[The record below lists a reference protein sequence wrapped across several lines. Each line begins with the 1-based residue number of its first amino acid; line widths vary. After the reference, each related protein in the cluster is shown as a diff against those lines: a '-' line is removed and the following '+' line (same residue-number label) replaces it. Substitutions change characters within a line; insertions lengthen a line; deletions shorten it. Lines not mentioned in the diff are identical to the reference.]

1 MAVREKG
8 NAAPWIAK
16 RVADWL
22 DSLGSQTVTLKCD
35 NEPAILALAQ
45 EIRRLRRESSITIL
59 EHPEEGEKQSNH
71 LAEGSVNI
79 VKGLIRTLKSSTESN
94 LRTEIGPSHPLI
106 PWIIEHAAQLKNR
119 YMVGADGRTPTE
131 RLRGRGVQRPVY
143 ELGEKVLFLPLAPAR
158 RGDFGARFDYGIYLG
173 CRSFDGQAYIGTP
186 SGVIRCRTV
195 RQLSAEERWDKE
207 FVLSIKGTPWSPDG
221 ERAGDVNI
229 RVDLPEARGDRG
241 AHPPDIDPPIIPR
254 RMRLTREMFE
264 RFGLTAQ
271 CLGCRAIRTGV
282 GYPANH
288 SERCRERIEHELEKE
303 PEGASKVARDR
314 ERIKR
319 ARHEERSRDVRI
331 EDPEQRL
338 DREVI
343 EGTGASSSRDGT
355 GNEPPSRTAES
366 SVSADHPPR
375 EQSDDADMG
384 DPDDRRRPRESVG
397 EERET
402 KRVRIN
408 VFDGEESDEWVEAEE
423 EWVRIH
429 RRPRRDLF
437 SPHDSQGGPKL
448 SDISKR
454 SESIVCS
461 TDGGERRIIDRG
473 GDKETSQDLPREW
486 TGSTKFRKSWG
497 VLSEQTKPSA
507 EGDLSRDV
515 KGDILDL
522 RPTSQQG
529 KEWNLRNRKDQ
540 LEILC
545 LIRKKC
551 PKLVIGCGKC
561 ILFCTVLYHEQIR
574 RGAWFLHDLSGDA
587 SQLSLPCIIRLE
599 CRHDVFHALGD
610 ARDRRDGG
618 RVSFLTNS
626 PLIARRVEGSKSRE
640 NLDSEIC
647 EGLRQQVDDAG
658 HTSAMMH
665 LPSGTQVRPV
675 DMTPQILKKR
685 SRRE

>member
-1 MAVREKG
+1 MAFPGKG

-45 EIRRLRRESSITIL
+45 EIRRLRRESSITIF

-131 RLRGRGVQRPVY
+131 RLRGRGVQRPVH
-143 ELGEKVLFLPLAPAR
+143 ELGEKVLFLPLALAR
-158 RGDFGARFDYGIYLG
+158 RGDFGARFDHGIYLG

-195 RQLSAEERWDKE
+195 RQLSAQERWDRE
-207 FVLSIKGTPWSPDG
+207 FVLSIKSTPWSPDG
-221 ERAGDVNI
+221 ERVGDVNI

-254 RMRLTREMFE
+254 RMRLTSEMFE

-271 CLGCRAIRTGV
+271 CLGCRAIRTGI

-288 SERCRERIEHELEKE
+288 TERCRERTEQELEKE
-303 PEGASKVARDR
+303 PEGASKVARDG

-319 ARHEERSRDVRI
+319 ARHEERARDMRI
-331 EDPEQRL
+331 EEPDQRP

-343 EGTGASSSRDGT
+343 EGIGASSS
-355 GNEPPSRTAES
+355 EPPPRPAES
-366 SVSADHPPR
+366 SVSVDQPPR

-384 DPDDRRRPRESVG
+384 DPESDRRRPRESVV

-408 VFDGEESDEWVEAEE
+408 VFDGEESDEWVETEE

-448 SDISKR
+448 SDISR
-454 SESIVCS
+454 RRESTVCS
-461 TDGGERRIIDRG
+461 TDGGEWRTHGETKGARVKSTGRPVAGETRRRLKICLKSGQEAQDSKSLG
-473 GDKETSQDLPREW
+473 GCYATMKVRIKKHSKTCSSDI
-486 TGSTKFRKSWG
+486 
-497 VLSEQTKPSA
+497 EQMQPPA
-507 EGDLSRDV
+507 GDDLSLDEN
-515 KGDILDL
+515 GGIFDL
-522 RPTSQQG
+522 RPKSQQG
-529 KEWNLRNRKDQ
+529 KRWNLSDRKDQ
-540 LEILC
+540 REILW
-545 LIRKKC
+545 LIRKKR

-574 RGAWFLHDLSGDA
+574 R
-587 SQLSLPCIIRLE
+587 SLVL
-599 CRHDVFHALGD
+599 A
-610 ARDRRDGG
+610 
-618 RVSFLTNS
+618 
-626 PLIARRVEGSKSRE
+626 
-640 NLDSEIC
+640 
-647 EGLRQQVDDAG
+647 
-658 HTSAMMH
+658 
-665 LPSGTQVRPV
+665 
-675 DMTPQILKKR
+675 
-685 SRRE
+685 